1 MWGGEGGDEPREHSA
16 IHAGRGLVGLPG
28 KAAGKGGVAARG
40 GRVIRGGAG
49 SRVGSDSRG
58 SSGIGTTPGK
68 RSPSCILSADRC
80 RHVPC
85 TIFRARATPPHLIL
99 LIPAV
104 TSQPLI
110 CPLVPDRPCPPS
122 SPTPPSRTPPTSQIC
137 ISPSATGAKTD
148 GGGTLQRARR
158 NAQDREVLSREGM
171 CGGLVFPLPFS
182 TKCVPGNPRS
192 CFHPFV

>member
-1 MWGGEGGDEPREHSA
+1 MKRGPNQSKRSIVTDSSALGSWLGFLFLLKAGTRCRVRGCRGTVGAWRCCSFCRGGEGGDEPREHSA

-104 TSQPLI
+104 TPQPLI

-122 SPTPPSRTPPTSQIC
+122 SPTPPFPYAPHIADLYL
-137 ISPSATGAKTD
+137 P
-148 GGGTLQRARR
+148 QRY
-158 NAQDREVLSREGM
+158 
-171 CGGLVFPLPFS
+171 
-182 TKCVPGNPRS
+182 RS
-192 CFHPFV
+192 